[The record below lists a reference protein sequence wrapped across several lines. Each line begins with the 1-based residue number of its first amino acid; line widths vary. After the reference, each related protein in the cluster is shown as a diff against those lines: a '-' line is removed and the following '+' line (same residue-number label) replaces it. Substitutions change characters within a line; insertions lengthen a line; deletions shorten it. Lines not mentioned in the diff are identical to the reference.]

1 MKIGVE
7 NKHRILPDDVKG
19 SFFKTQVNTSWRFQ
33 GRFSQTQNI
42 WIKVQHFEK

>member
-19 SFFKTQVNTSWRFQ
+19 SFFKHKSILPEDFKE
-33 GRFSQTQNI
+33 GFLKHKI
-42 WIKVQHFEK
+42 FE